1 MGHRIDETDRA
12 IVSLLQEDGRMS
24 SAEIARRLEGI
35 SERVVRYRID
45 RLVQGGVIRISAFV
59 NPVALGLPVLG
70 DISLEVESGRVQEV
84 AHRVAEFECVAYVA
98 CSMGERDVALQ
109 INARDSDEVYRFATE
124 VLAHVPGIRKTST
137 LILPLKLK
145 DVYDW
150 QIPASF
156 CVEGGDLAR

>member
-12 IVSLLQEDGRMS
+12 IVSRLQEDGRMS
-24 SAEIARRLEGI
+24 SAEIARRIEGI

-45 RLVQGGVIRISAFV
+45 RLIQDGVVRVSALV
-59 NPVALGLPVLG
+59 NPKALGLPVMG

-84 AHRVAEFECVAYVA
+84 AQRVAEFECVSYVA
-98 CSMGERDVALQ
+98 CSMGESDISLQ
-109 INARDSDEVYRFATE
+109 VNARDSDEVYRFATE
-124 VLAHVPGIRKTST
+124 VLGRLPGIRKTTT

-156 CVEGGDLAR
+156 CVQGGDLAR